1 MKTKKFQ
8 QIALPLTGILLFS
21 LSSCVIGCGAAGEDN
36 SRPSV
41 AADESFSH
49 GYPPYYIPSPSS
61 SSIVNQRP
69 SIESSVREVNYNLV
83 SITREG
89 MEEMYASFFQATFDY
104 NAMEV
109 ITDDSE
115 GRRWDEMIS
124 ATTSRREEQERTSEC
139 EVCGSYGYS
148 LVSEDWSFIDEKG
161 RKIFAHTIVTP
172 FNEPNINYYSVGE
185 EAYQSTFKMY
195 RSDINLPGYLENIST
210 VTDETY
216 GVSIPNPLE
225 NAVFA
230 TSLSESEDGYRDI
243 LLTVTVKDEND
254 EDLEIVRLEA
264 FAMDGLVKQV
274 SYSSMCLSTT
284 IYPDGTV
291 TQRFC
296 SPETHVLRFA
306 YYRDIIFEL
315 PDLTGWEDITG
326 MMD

>member
-8 QIALPLTGILLFS
+8 QIALPLTGLFLFS
-21 LSSCVIGCGAAGEDN
+21 LSSCVIGCGGDGEDS

-83 SITREG
+83 SSTREG
-89 MEEMYASFFQATFDY
+89 MEEMYASFFQATFEY

-139 EVCGSYGYS
+139 EVCGCYGYS
-148 LVSEDWSFIDEKG
+148 TLSEDWSFIDEKG
-161 RKIFAHTIVTP
+161 RKISAHTIMTP
-172 FNEPNINYYSVGE
+172 FNEPNIHYYSVGE

-216 GVSIPNPLE
+216 GASIPNPLE
-225 NAVFA
+225 NVVFE

-243 LLTVTVKDEND
+243 LLTDTVKDEND
-254 EDLEIVRLEA
+254 EDLEIIRLEA
-264 FAMDGLVKQV
+264 FAVDGLVKQV
-274 SYSSMCLSTT
+274 SYFWMCLSTT
-284 IYPDGTV
+284 IYPGGIV
-291 TQRFC
+291 TQKFC
-296 SPETHVLRFA
+296 LPSTRVLRFA

-315 PDLTGWEDITG
+315 PDLTDWEDITG
-326 MMD
+326 MTD

>member
-8 QIALPLTGILLFS
+8 QIALPLTGLFLFS
-21 LSSCVIGCGAAGEDN
+21 LSSCVIGSGAAGEN
-36 SRPSV
+36 SSRPSV
-41 AADESFSH
+41 AADASFSH

-83 SITREG
+83 SSTREG
-89 MEEMYASFFQATFDY
+89 MEEMYASFFQATFDS

-115 GRRWDEMIS
+115 ERRWDEMIS
-124 ATTSRREEQERTSEC
+124 ATTSVREEQERTSEC
-139 EVCGSYGYS
+139 EVCGCYGYS
-148 LVSEDWSFIDEKG
+148 LVSEDWSFIDKKG
-161 RKIFAHTIVTP
+161 RKISAHTTVSP
-172 FNEPNINYYSVGE
+172 FNEPNIHYYSVGE
-185 EAYQSTFKMY
+185 EAYQSTFRMY
-195 RSDINLPGYLENIST
+195 KRDIDLPGYLKDVTT
-210 VTDETY
+210 VVDETY
-216 GVSIPNPLE
+216 GLSIPNPLE
-225 NAVFA
+225 NAVFE

-284 IYPDGTV
+284 IYPDGTL
-291 TQRFC
+291 TQKFC
-296 SPETHVLRFA
+296 SPKTHVLRFG

-315 PDLTGWEDITG
+315 PDLTGWEDMTG